1 MKEKLSIA
9 YKNENEN
16 ECEMSNDI
24 IEIIDIC
31 KATKNKHFKQFAILL
46 ENHFEG
52 IISHAT
58 YKISADKIDGIN
70 NKIKTL

>member
-9 YKNENEN
+9 YKNENE
-16 ECEMSNDI
+16 CKMSNDI

-46 ENHFEG
+46 ENHFED

-58 YKISADKIDGIN
+58 YKISADKIEGIN